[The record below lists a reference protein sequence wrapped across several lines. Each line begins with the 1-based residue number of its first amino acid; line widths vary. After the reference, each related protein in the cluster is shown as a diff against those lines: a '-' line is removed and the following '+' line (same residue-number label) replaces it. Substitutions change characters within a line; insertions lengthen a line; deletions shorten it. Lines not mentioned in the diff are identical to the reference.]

1 MTENRFAAAELVAF
15 AKGALTAGGLPGHFA
30 DTVAGVLVEGD
41 LMGHATH
48 GLALLPA
55 YLTGLEN
62 HGMAREGS
70 YEVLRDKQAIALWD
84 GRFLPGPW
92 LISEGFA
99 LGIERA
105 RQFGT
110 FTLSI
115 RRSHHT
121 ASLVAYLKAVTDAGL
136 IGIISVSDP
145 TERCVAPAGGRAPL
159 HSTNPIAFGLP
170 TDGDPILVDIST
182 SSTTN
187 GMVKRLA
194 AAGNG
199 FAHDWLISADGA
211 ASGDPQ
217 VRFTDPPG
225 AILPLG
231 GMDNGHKGFGLGI
244 LSEALTHGLSGH
256 GRVLEPKGWQANV
269 FIQVLDPE
277 FFAGADR
284 LRSELSYF
292 VDTAHAVAPIDPARP
307 VRLPG
312 ERALKLRE
320 TQLREG
326 VALSPAIIDALQP
339 WAAKFGITLDRVPA

>member
-1 MTENRFAAAELVAF
+1 MTETRFAAADLVAF
-15 AKGALTAGGLPGHFA
+15 ARDAQTAGGLPGHLA
-30 DTVAGVLVEGD
+30 ETVAKVLVEGD
-41 LMGHATH
+41 LMGHTTH

-55 YLTGLEN
+55 YLLGLEN
-62 HGMAREGS
+62 GGMAREGS
-70 YEVLRDKQAIALWD
+70 YDVLRDKQATALWD
-84 GRFLPGPW
+84 GRMLPGPW
-92 LISEGFA
+92 LISQGFA
-99 LGIERA
+99 LGVERA

-121 ASLVAYLKAVTDAGL
+121 ASLVAYLKPVTDAGL

-159 HSTNPIAFGLP
+159 QSTNPIAFGLP
-170 TDGDPILVDIST
+170 TEGAPILIDIST

-194 AAGNG
+194 AAGDS
-199 FAHDWLISADGA
+199 FTQDWLVSADGQPSA
-211 ASGDPQ
+211 DPQ

-256 GRVLEPKGWQANV
+256 GRALDPRGWQANV

-277 FFAGADR
+277 FFAGSDL
-284 LRSELSYF
+284 LRRELSHF
-292 VDTAHAVAPIDPARP
+292 VDTAHAVPPIDPARP

-312 ERALKLRE
+312 ERGLKLRE
-320 TQLREG
+320 TQLRDG
-326 VALSPAIIDALQP
+326 VPLSSAIVAALQP
-339 WAAKFGITLDRVPA
+339 WAEKLGLALDGAPA

>member
-1 MTENRFAAAELVAF
+1 MTDNRFHGDDLIAYAEA
-15 AKGALTAGGLPGHFA
+15 ALTSGGLPEHFA
-30 DTVAGVLVEGD
+30 RTIASVLVEGD
-41 LMGHATH
+41 LMGHTTH

-62 HGMAREGS
+62 CGMTRDGS
-70 YEVLRDKQAIALWD
+70 YEVLKDRQATALWD

-99 LGIERA
+99 LGVKRA
-105 RQFGT
+105 KAFGT

-121 ASLVAYLKAVTDAGL
+121 ASLVAYLKTVTDAGM

-170 TDGDPILVDIST
+170 TEGTPILIDIST

-194 AAGNG
+194 ASGG
-199 FAHDWLISADGA
+199 GLPHDWLVSADGE
-211 ASGDPQ
+211 ASRDPQ
-217 VRFTDPPG
+217 VRFSTPPG

-231 GMDNGHKGFGLGI
+231 GLDNGHKGFGLGI

-256 GRVLEPKGWQANV
+256 GRVVEPKGWQANV
-269 FIQVLDPE
+269 FIQVLDPDM
-277 FFAGADR
+277 FAGTDV
-284 LRSELSYF
+284 LRRELSHF
-292 VDTAHAVAPIDPARP
+292 ADTAHAVPPIDPARP

-312 ERALKLRE
+312 ERGLALRE
-320 TQLREG
+320 QQLREG
-326 VALSPAIIDALQP
+326 VVLSQP
-339 WAAKFGITLDRVPA
+339 IVDGLRPWSQKFGLSLEAIAA

>member
-1 MTENRFAAAELVAF
+1 MSV
-15 AKGALTAGGLPGHFA
+15 GLPEHLA
-30 DTVAGVLVEGD
+30 EITASILVEGD
-41 LMGHATH
+41 LMGHTTH
-48 GLALLPA
+48 CLDLLPA
-55 YLTGLEN
+55 YLAGLEN
-62 HGMAREGS
+62 GGMERSGS
-70 YEVLRDKQAIALWD
+70 HEVLKDKQATALWD

-92 LISEGFA
+92 LISQGFA

-136 IGIISVSDP
+136 IGLLSVSDP
-145 TERCVAPAGGRAPL
+145 AERCVAPAGGRAPL

-170 TDGDPILVDIST
+170 TEGEPILVDIST

-187 GMVKRLA
+187 GMVKRLLA
-194 AAGNG
+194 SGEQ
-199 FAHDWLISADGA
+199 FAHDWLVSAQGA
-211 ASGDPQ
+211 AGRDPQ
-217 VRFTDPPG
+217 LRFDDPPG

-256 GRVLEPKGWQANV
+256 GRMLDPRGWQANV
-269 FIQVLDPE
+269 FLQVLDPDM
-277 FFAGADR
+277 FAGADI
-284 LRSELSYF
+284 LRREMSFFAES
-292 VDTAHAVAPIDPARP
+292 AHKVPPIDPDRP

-312 ERALKLRE
+312 ERGLAFRAM
-320 TQLREG
+320 QLQDG
-326 VALSPAIIDALQP
+326 VALSAAIVEGLRP
-339 WAAKFGITLDRVPA
+339 WAEKFDLTLPGDLA

>member
-1 MTENRFAAAELVAF
+1 MSQNLFHADDLIAYAHA
-15 AKGALTAGGLPGHFA
+15 ALTSAGLPQHFSR
-30 DTVAGVLVEGD
+30 TVASVLVEGD
-41 LMGHATH
+41 LMGHTTH

-55 YLTGLEN
+55 YLTSLDNG
-62 HGMAREGS
+62 GMARDGK
-70 YEVLRDKQAIALWD
+70 YEVLKDRQATALWD

-92 LISEGFA
+92 LIAEGFA

-105 RQFGT
+105 KQFGT

-121 ASLVAYLKAVTDAGL
+121 ASLVAYLKTVTDAGL
-136 IGIISVSDP
+136 VGILSVSDP

-170 TDGDPILVDIST
+170 TEGAPILIDIST

-187 GMVKRLA
+187 GMVKRLLA
-194 AAGNG
+194 SGG
-199 FAHDWLISADGA
+199 QLPHDWLVSADGVVG
-211 ASGDPQ
+211 SDPQ

-225 AILPLG
+225 AVLPLG

-256 GRVLEPKGWQANV
+256 GRVLDPKGWQANV

-277 FFAGADR
+277 FFAGIDV
-284 LRSELSYF
+284 LRRELSHF
-292 VDTAHAVAPIDPARP
+292 ADTAHAVPPIDPARP

-312 ERALKLRE
+312 ERGLALRDR
-320 TQLREG
+320 QLREG
-326 VALSPAIIDALQP
+326 VALSPAIVEGLQP
-339 WAAKFGITLDRVPA
+339 WSEKFGLTLEAIAP

>member
-15 AKGALTAGGLPGHFA
+15 ARNALIAGGLGTAFA
-30 DTVAGVLVEGD
+30 ETTADVLVEGD
-41 LMGHATH
+41 LMGHTTH

-55 YLTGLEN
+55 YLAALEN
-62 HGMAREGS
+62 GGMAREGS
-70 YEVLRDKQAIALWD
+70 FDVLRDKQATALWD

-92 LISEGFA
+92 LITQGFA
-99 LGIERA
+99 LGVERA
-105 RQFGT
+105 RTFGT

-136 IGIISVSDP
+136 MGILSVSDP

-170 TDGDPILVDIST
+170 TEEAPILVDIST

-187 GMVKRLA
+187 GLVKRL
-194 AAGNG
+194 
-199 FAHDWLISADGA
+199 FASGGQLPHDWLVSAEGEASADPG
-211 ASGDPQ
+211 

-225 AILPLG
+225 AVLPLG

-244 LSEALTHGLSGH
+244 LAEALTHGLSGH
-256 GRVLEPKGWQANV
+256 GRVIEPRGWQANV

-277 FFAGADR
+277 FFAGADV
-284 LRSELSYF
+284 LRRELSHF
-292 VDTAHAVAPIDPARP
+292 ADTAHAVPPIDPARP

-312 ERALKLRE
+312 ERGLALRE

-326 VALSPAIIDALQP
+326 MVLSPAIVEGLAP
-339 WAAKFGITLDRVPA
+339 WAEKYGLPLSGLRA

>member
-1 MTENRFAAAELVAF
+1 MTENRFKAADLVAF
-15 AKGALTAGGLPGHFA
+15 AQDALTAGGLPGHFA
-30 DTVAGVLVEGD
+30 ETVAKVLVEGD
-41 LMGHATH
+41 LMGHTTH

-55 YLTGLEN
+55 YLLGLEN
-62 HGMAREGS
+62 GGMAREGS
-70 YEVLRDKQAIALWD
+70 FDVLRDKQATALWD
-84 GRFLPGPW
+84 GRLLPGPW
-92 LISEGFA
+92 LIAQGFA

-105 RQFGT
+105 KTFGT

-121 ASLVAYLKAVTDAGL
+121 ASLVAYLKTVTDAGM
-136 IGIISVSDP
+136 IGILSVSDP

-170 TDGDPILVDIST
+170 TQGAPILIDIST

-187 GMVKRLA
+187 GMVKRL
-194 AAGNG
+194 
-199 FAHDWLISADGA
+199 FASGGQLAHEWLVSADGA
-211 ASGDPQ
+211 ASAEPK

-256 GRVLEPKGWQANV
+256 GRVLEPAGWQANV

-277 FFAGADR
+277 FFSGADV
-284 LRSELSYF
+284 LRRELSHF
-292 VDTAHAVAPIDPARP
+292 VDSAHAVPPIDPAQP
-307 VRLPG
+307 VRVPG
-312 ERALKLRE
+312 ERGLALRE

-326 VALSPAIIDALQP
+326 VSLSPAIVEGLKP
-339 WAAKFGITLDRVPA
+339 WAKKYDLVLEGVL